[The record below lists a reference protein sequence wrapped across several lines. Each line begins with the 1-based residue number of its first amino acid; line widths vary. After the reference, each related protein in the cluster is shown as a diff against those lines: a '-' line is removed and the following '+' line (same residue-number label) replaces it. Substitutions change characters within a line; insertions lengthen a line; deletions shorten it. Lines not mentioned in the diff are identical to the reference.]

1 MWGGRVFIGMLAA
14 LTTASVAAGCG
25 SYTGGGAGGEVVP
38 DNAVVVQV
46 RNENFLDMD
55 VFAVNNGVAT
65 RLGTVTGNSGRNFVL
80 PRAVT
85 TTGVSIVAT
94 PIGGEG
100 RATSG
105 SLMVAPGETVEFRI
119 GSILANSAVYI
130 R

>member
-14 LTTASVAAGCG
+14 LTTASVATGCG
-25 SYTGGGAGGEVVP
+25 SYTGGGAAGEVVP
-38 DNAVVVQV
+38 ANAIEVQV
-46 RNENFLDMD
+46 KNENFLDMD
-55 VFAVNNGVAT
+55 VFAVSNGVST

-80 PRAVT
+80 PPSVT
-85 TTGVSIVAT
+85 TNGVNIIAT

-105 SLMVAPGETVEFRI
+105 SLMVSPGETVEFRI
-119 GSILANSAVYI
+119 GSVLANSAVYI